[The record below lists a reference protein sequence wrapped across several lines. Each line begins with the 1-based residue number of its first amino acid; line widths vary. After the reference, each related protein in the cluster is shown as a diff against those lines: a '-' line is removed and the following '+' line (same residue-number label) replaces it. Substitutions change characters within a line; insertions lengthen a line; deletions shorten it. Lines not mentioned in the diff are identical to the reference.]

1 MNYDQMKN
9 ISMKIKTLSFTYFSV
24 SSAHA
29 ESDCSTNSVSLAEV
43 HSALLLLH
51 VGDCLQQKNLTK
63 TYKNKTFFLWEGLGV
78 AGAAV
83 DL

>member
-1 MNYDQMKN
+1 
-9 ISMKIKTLSFTYFSV
+9 MKIKTLSFTYFSV

-43 HSALLLLH
+43 HFLLLLH